1 MKLSAK
7 EKHAVKAMINLAL
20 NTKNKPRTLIELA
33 KHQGISLSYL
43 EQLFALLRKGNLV
56 KGARGPGGGYTLSVK
71 PNDITIA
78 QILSAIN
85 ITNQLGDSDKLDDKI
100 WKEFSHKLFNYLDT
114 ITLDSIVDKNMEET
128 TNINNDI
135 DRRLTAV

>member
-85 ITNQLGDSDKLDDKI
+85 VTNQLGDSDKLDDKI
-100 WKEFSHKLFNYLDT
+100 WKEFSHKLFHYLDT

>member
-71 PNDITIA
+71 PNNITIA

-85 ITNQLGDSDKLDDKI
+85 ITNHLGDSDKLDDKI

>member
-114 ITLDSIVDKNMEET
+114 ITLDSIVDMNIEET

-135 DRRLTAV
+135 DRRLTVV